1 MTELVKRSLSGAVFV
16 GCVVGSILWN
26 PYVCC
31 GLFFIICLLAIDEF
45 NRLMQSPRA
54 LRMFSLLATIALWLV
69 VFCFAWRNPE
79 EEREYFSIGFIMSI
93 AYLPIVVI
101 TLLDEIWN
109 HSGDPLKSWGNF
121 LISQVMIAL
130 PLATLMLL
138 YFLDKWLLL
147 ALFVLI
153 WVNDTGAYCV
163 GSLTAKRKNGNH
175 KKRVCKMVSEQC
187 LLREK
192 EPLNA
197 L

>member
-163 GSLTAKRKNGNH
+163 
-175 KKRVCKMVSEQC
+175 
-187 LLREK
+187 
-192 EPLNA
+192 
-197 L
+197 